1 MESHEKRHKLATRC
15 IHAGDTVDPATGAV
29 MPPIYTSTTFRQKA
43 FGEPGDYVYSRVS
56 NPTRDALERCVAA
69 LESGARGLA
78 FSSGMAATSTVLEL
92 LDAGAHVDARR
103 NDENG
108 TPLSG
113 ALCTENVEVIRV
125 LLAAGADIHAP
136 CGWQEGTVLQQADQ
150 ICENYPR
157 CGEDIIRQIATLV
170 GAAAGREVPS
180 RTPIGNPI
188 PLLFV
193 SDFPAALNFYQEK
206 LGFRVAW
213 TSGDDDDPYG
223 SIVRG
228 NTDLHIT
235 VCKCEGNAHVGRL
248 WVRIHSPDVDRLH
261 AELVDKGVKMI
272 KGPTTE
278 PWDLREFTFNDPD
291 GNRFV
296 FFNFVD

>member
-1 MESHEKRHKLATRC
+1 MTG
-15 IHAGDTVDPATGAV
+15 GDHF
-29 MPPIYTSTTFRQKA
+29 TSAIQ
-43 FGEPGDYVYSRVS
+43 
-56 NPTRDALERCVAA
+56 L
-69 LESGARGLA
+69 LESGDVESLKNLLSAHPELA
-78 FSSGMAATSTVLEL
+78 TEIDEDNASLLIRLIDWPGNRPNSPAMAQAL
-92 LDAGAHVDARR
+92 LDAGANADARR

-125 LLAAGADIHAP
+125 LLAAGADIHTP

-150 ICENYPR
+150 ICEHYPR
-157 CGEDIIRQIATLV
+157 CGEEKIQQIATLI

-180 RTPIGNPI
+180 RTPIGNPV

-206 LGFRVAW
+206 LGFRVDW

-235 VCKCEGNAHVGRL
+235 VCKCEGNVHVGRL
-248 WVRIHSPDVDRLH
+248 WVRIHTPDVARLH
-261 AELVDKGVKMI
+261 AELVDKGVQMI

-278 PWDLREFTFNDPD
+278 PWDLREFKFNDPD